1 MFLNFVVSIISPL
14 YNGRW
19 FYWLIKQGYQTKTT
33 YCHMYQTNYITY
45 IKLEKPTGQSS
56 MDNPETRKMLGTR
69 HRTNTKNKKNQH
81 RKDKYRVDTH
91 NSQKINHRCE
101 PRCSRRVGSSCFFLD
116 TRNVTHGQA
125 SDRYAYV

>member
-1 MFLNFVVSIISPL
+1 
-14 YNGRW
+14 
-19 FYWLIKQGYQTKTT
+19 
-33 YCHMYQTNYITY
+33 MYQTNYITY

-91 NSQKINHRCE
+91 NSQKKTTDVNPGARE
-101 PRCSRRVGSSCFFLD
+101 G
-116 TRNVTHGQA
+116 
-125 SDRYAYV
+125 

>member
-1 MFLNFVVSIISPL
+1 MSN
-14 YNGRW
+14 
-19 FYWLIKQGYQTKTT
+19 
-33 YCHMYQTNYITY
+33 MY

-91 NSQKINHRCE
+91 NSQKIRPLYNGDIIE
-101 PRCSRRVGSSCFFLD
+101 TTKL
-116 TRNVTHGQA
+116 RNN
-125 SDRYAYV
+125 SDVDFYIIFYHHNRLL